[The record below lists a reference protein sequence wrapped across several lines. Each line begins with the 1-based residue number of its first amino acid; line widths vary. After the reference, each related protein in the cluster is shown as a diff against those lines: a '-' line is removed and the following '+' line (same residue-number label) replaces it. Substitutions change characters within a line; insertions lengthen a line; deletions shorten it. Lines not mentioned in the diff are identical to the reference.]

1 MPDPLPSGTPAPLPT
16 LNLYPGPPG
25 WIGVRF
31 LRGGKFV
38 GRAAIV
44 PESEALT
51 LTTDAG
57 IRTLATCVGA
67 LLPAR
72 SSTP

>member
-1 MPDPLPSGTPAPLPT
+1 MLDPLPPGTPVPLPT
-16 LNLYPGPPG
+16 LDLYSGPPG

-38 GRAAIV
+38 GRATIV

-51 LTTDAG
+51 LTTEDG

-67 LLPAR
+67 ILPAR
-72 SSTP
+72 PSTS